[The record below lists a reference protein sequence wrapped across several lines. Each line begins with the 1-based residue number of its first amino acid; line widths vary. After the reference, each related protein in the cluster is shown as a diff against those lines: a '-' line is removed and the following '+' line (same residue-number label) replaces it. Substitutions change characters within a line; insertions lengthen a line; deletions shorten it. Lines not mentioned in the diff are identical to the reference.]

1 MYFFLY
7 KMIFSIKIKTRESNG
22 MTDCLQTVIRQPDF
36 FNNEREYYKVKLKR
50 LELNGFKS
58 FPEKT
63 VVSFPKGIS
72 GVVGPNGCGKSNI
85 VDAIKWVMGEQSPK
99 QLARQRH
106 G

>member
-1 MYFFLY
+1 M
-7 KMIFSIKIKTRESNG
+7 
-22 MTDCLQTVIRQPDF
+22 
-36 FNNEREYYKVKLKR
+36 KLKR

-85 VDAIKWVMGEQSPK
+85 VDAIKWAMGEQSPK
-99 QLARQRH
+99 QLRGKGMDLQLVRN
-106 G
+106 GVVTPLNDCQPYVVPQ